1 MPIRYIP
8 YPQSEEV
15 DIIARWGEISGILD
29 SQSDLAEALSGKSD
43 IDHTHDLEYEPKNAE
58 LTAHLSSVTNP
69 HNISKETV
77 GLSNVDNLSQLSRV
91 AADFTNF
98 DLKSQVEAEDIIL
111 IEDSQNGFAKKY
123 IKAQSLIH
131 EPQEIRLNRLLHF
144 TFDEEIN
151 LLPGET
157 IRLSNKFAILPNDI
171 SPLIKSVF
179 YSLQQGES
187 VVFDLL
193 LNNSILY
200 NNLSISEGKGEISI
214 GEMPLDLGD
223 TISIILTQSGVPAK
237 YLTVAVMI
245 EYGVMS

>member
-8 YPQSEEV
+8 YPQTEEV
-15 DIIARWGEISGILD
+15 EIIARWGEISGVLD
-29 SQSDLAEALSGKSD
+29 SQSDLAAALSGKSD
-43 IDHTHDLEYEPKNAE
+43 IDHSHDTEYEPKNAE

-69 HNISKETV
+69 HNISKSTV
-77 GLSNVDNLSQLSRV
+77 DLGNLDNLRQLSRV
-91 AADFTNF
+91 AADFTTF

-123 IKAQSLIH
+123 IKAQNLIH
-131 EPQEIRLNRLLHF
+131 EPQEIRLRRLVHF
-144 TFDEEIN
+144 TYDEEIN

-157 IRLSNKFAILPNDI
+157 IRLSDKFPSMPNDI
-171 SPLIKSVF
+171 SPRIKSVF
-179 YSLQQGES
+179 YSLLDGGS

-223 TISIILTQSGVPAK
+223 TLSLLIKQSGVPAK